1 MSIPMIVRWVP
12 PAVPPLGG
20 VTDSIRGINISMK
33 NDEIALDKLRRRR
46 WLWGV

>member
-1 MSIPMIVRWVP
+1 MSIPMIVRCVP

-20 VTDSIRGINISMK
+20 VTDSIRGIYISMN

-46 WLWGV
+46 RLL